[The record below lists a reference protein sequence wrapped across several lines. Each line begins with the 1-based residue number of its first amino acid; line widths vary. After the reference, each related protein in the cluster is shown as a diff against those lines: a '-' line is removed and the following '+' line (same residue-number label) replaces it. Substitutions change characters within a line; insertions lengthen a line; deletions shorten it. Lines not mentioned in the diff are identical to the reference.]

1 MTRIEQIQQA
11 LARARAAGDNEA
23 AAEIEF
29 LLAREQGEQALR
41 VNAAN
46 PSSVNLTQEQI
57 DERQREAVRRAE
69 AANRAAPLP
78 ATPPSADETTIG
90 SLAEAGGAGIL
101 DQLQQAGSFI
111 GATVVDPVQNA
122 IEWAEAGLVGREP
135 RYRNRLEES
144 RQISENLRQGL
155 GEMSTAEQV
164 AFGAGSA
171 AGMIPE
177 TLVGGGL
184 IRQGTRAGTA
194 LLNEGAE
201 TAAEFALRQTR
212 EGAAAT
218 SLLAPRLGAQ
228 TSAEAEAAGAT
239 PLEATVAGAADTLG
253 TMLTAGLPISA
264 RGGLAKR
271 TATGAVGGVAAEA
284 GVQGAVNPLLPEEL
298 AAQRDLTDPTNLT
311 TAAGLGAL
319 MGAAFGTRPAP
330 KLSDAARDLA
340 AMRDAEVARGIE
352 SAQELPAV
360 AQAER
365 AIAELMS
372 NLPEGGLDLETR
384 RGEASTL
391 LDTTPVI
398 EEPAG
403 PSSPFLPRSD
413 RVNLEARQGEA
424 STLLDVP
431 TEVVAEPQGPV
442 SVLPGVRPQEAL
454 ALDTPRGEA
463 SPIEGPEATR
473 MRFEAQR
480 VDAEEQT
487 AFLQNEK
494 QTLLQNPTRENRVRV
509 KEIDRE
515 LGRQAIRRAVA
526 VNALSNPPSVQ
537 SAPVEAPAPELPLT
551 RQARVSTLDEAR
563 SLSQPIQQPEATT
576 PAPLPQTAPTAPL
589 TRAERVAQRTVA
601 EQVLNPETGQMETVV
616 EAAISPE
623 DTRRKGIED
632 FFSGATTE
640 QTAAVRQDQA
650 AGLTNRSVDPRL
662 EAAAAAIANR
672 TVPPEQ
678 RRVTPL
684 RAALGRAKTAWDA
697 LAGVRAAVARGEN
710 PNIERYDRLI
720 QVLSTEDMKDV
731 EFKLL
736 QPETEATTEAQRRV
750 KEGIGIDK
758 YTKGLHEVDN
768 ATGKQSVVITGDGY
782 AGRDGTKSVETTLHE
797 IVHAKGTKAIRE
809 VLNGT
814 EKDERIVKAV
824 KNYENI
830 RKEVRKADRKDLTRD
845 EAEAV
850 DYATEN
856 LYEFHSGAMT
866 NPLVQSAMKKEG
878 FFKRWVN
885 TIRVLIGV
893 PRSQKSALD
902 EVLDAAYAIVDAV
915 NTVNAERPSPQNQTN
930 TSAFKRWFDG
940 SSIVND
946 DGSPRVVYHGTRA
959 DFSEFRPGN
968 GSYGTGIYMTPSREF
983 AGATYGAGEGG
994 LVMPLYASVK
1004 SPYVVEA
1011 SSKERSI
1018 LNDLSPKEM
1027 TDKLK
1032 RLGFDGVVVE
1042 LNGEV
1047 QTVVAFDP
1055 EQVKSATGNQGSF
1068 DPTSPD
1074 IRRSA
1079 SRQNNNPDVAQARKQ
1094 VLGED
1099 TSLLTRQI
1107 QKRTS
1112 PFSTTGHYARKFDYY
1127 LSRLF
1132 SSKRGATKSTAE
1144 AMSYLGGVKER
1155 MDAEVTPAINRL
1167 RDTLRALK
1175 GRPNFQAIVDDVNK
1189 VLKGEM
1195 KIEDSK
1201 VILPEIRERVTDSV
1215 KEGRRVIDKFS
1226 MEIGNEVARSYEG
1239 RDMPESVVS
1248 KLETIKSQIGKYVS
1262 RTYMSDLKKKYADEV
1277 WNNFTKGVPEAVATV
1292 QPLLNR
1298 LTKEITELPS
1308 VLEAAR
1314 QEAADLSSGRAQFS
1328 PEDTFTGNQLRR
1340 MYENYIGSSQG
1351 RTKQD
1356 MIEALDKFSKA
1367 ADKDI
1372 GAEARRVVQ
1381 EIMGVG
1387 KGVSSLAQYY
1397 RGLRSNDNPLKSRSS
1412 IPEEILKVWGEVGDP
1427 ILNLVNTSQRMATL
1441 LSGLKASNLL
1451 AETTPEAFSDKYDA
1465 DSGKTS
1471 QIPNNPVA
1479 YGQLAGKYTDEG
1491 TFGLIA
1497 GQMEMGTALLFG
1509 KPIDPGRLGRR
1520 GGELTL
1526 NTLAAITR
1534 YQKLMGIVTNLY
1546 TFLSNATN
1554 MVAFPLIN
1562 GNFSPKNSATAA
1574 KVAGKLVGSGFRSD
1588 KTDPLVL
1595 EVLEMGIIDPVLTQA
1610 QDVINQRTKEA
1621 RAMRRFRVLGD
1632 VGTSTKSF
1640 FTNIW
1645 DTGLEGSAVLETFP
1659 KIWNYLNAKETMRKI
1674 YPDLSE
1680 TDIKRLAAEE
1690 TNRLNLTYARVPEIV
1705 KATETLGV
1713 SYVAGYMQQVLAT
1726 SWYSASSGARQAIE
1740 GIRSGNTEL
1749 AKYGLKKIAG
1759 SSMAYA
1765 LGTYVLTAAAEA
1777 MGWIG
1782 EDDDD
1787 PDARAFFESLPFLEQ
1802 GQQPMIVR
1810 VEDDG
1815 TVIYTD
1821 IGRLNPLDSTH
1832 SVIRATVQGFVALSK
1847 GDAEAAEEAVAGAWS
1862 NLSSQFTGGGPVS
1875 DVLIRTV
1882 QGTPMPRAMENDAKW
1897 LHDYIVETMDYLP
1910 LIDRDRASNI
1920 ANASWQLFA
1929 PAMAKGPLRQNQLEE
1944 ANPETFGAPL
1954 MALALNVRA
1963 PVNIHNPFLNIQQQ
1977 AEFAYSKD
1985 SRVGVESLKEIL
1997 SSTDDISKDEIKA
2010 QIQDVI
2016 DAEAEAFN
2024 ELGTAVRG
2032 ARYAGR
2038 MAGLSESAI
2047 RTGIQAALK
2056 NGNVREDNARAIAQG
2071 TAEFKPLILGDSWG
2085 TDAIQTE
2092 LNRMRGATRAA
2103 RAERQ
2108 AQMERRLA
2116 EIRQV
2121 MAEMQPRRRVSL
2133 DNL

>member
-1 MTRIEQIQQA
+1 
-11 LARARAAGDNEA
+11 
-23 AAEIEF
+23 
-29 LLAREQGEQALR
+29 
-41 VNAAN
+41 
-46 PSSVNLTQEQI
+46 
-57 DERQREAVRRAE
+57 
-69 AANRAAPLP
+69 
-78 ATPPSADETTIG
+78 
-90 SLAEAGGAGIL
+90 
-101 DQLQQAGSFI
+101 
-111 GATVVDPVQNA
+111 
-122 IEWAEAGLVGREP
+122 
-135 RYRNRLEES
+135 
-144 RQISENLRQGL
+144 
-155 GEMSTAEQV
+155 
-164 AFGAGSA
+164 
-171 AGMIPE
+171 
-177 TLVGGGL
+177 
-184 IRQGTRAGTA
+184 
-194 LLNEGAE
+194 
-201 TAAEFALRQTR
+201 
-212 EGAAAT
+212 
-218 SLLAPRLGAQ
+218 
-228 TSAEAEAAGAT
+228 
-239 PLEATVAGAADTLG
+239 
-253 TMLTAGLPISA
+253 
-264 RGGLAKR
+264 
-271 TATGAVGGVAAEA
+271 
-284 GVQGAVNPLLPEEL
+284 
-298 AAQRDLTDPTNLT
+298 
-311 TAAGLGAL
+311 
-319 MGAAFGTRPAP
+319 
-330 KLSDAARDLA
+330 
-340 AMRDAEVARGIE
+340 
-352 SAQELPAV
+352 
-360 AQAER
+360 
-365 AIAELMS
+365 
-372 NLPEGGLDLETR
+372 
-384 RGEASTL
+384 
-391 LDTTPVI
+391 
-398 EEPAG
+398 
-403 PSSPFLPRSD
+403 
-413 RVNLEARQGEA
+413 
-424 STLLDVP
+424 
-431 TEVVAEPQGPV
+431 
-442 SVLPGVRPQEAL
+442 
-454 ALDTPRGEA
+454 
-463 SPIEGPEATR
+463 
-473 MRFEAQR
+473 
-480 VDAEEQT
+480 
-487 AFLQNEK
+487 
-494 QTLLQNPTRENRVRV
+494 
-509 KEIDRE
+509 
-515 LGRQAIRRAVA
+515 
-526 VNALSNPPSVQ
+526 
-537 SAPVEAPAPELPLT
+537 
-551 RQARVSTLDEAR
+551 
-563 SLSQPIQQPEATT
+563 
-576 PAPLPQTAPTAPL
+576 
-589 TRAERVAQRTVA
+589 
-601 EQVLNPETGQMETVV
+601 METVV
-616 EAAISPE
+616 EAAVSPE
-623 DTRRKGIED
+623 DTRRREVES
-632 FFSGATTE
+632 FFSGATPE
-640 QTAAVRQDQA
+640 QTAAVQQDQA
-650 AGLTNRSVDPRL
+650 NNLTNRSVDPRL
-662 EAAAAAIANR
+662 EAVAATIANR

-814 EKDERIVKAV
+814 EKDERIAKAV
-824 KNYENI
+824 KNYESI
-830 RKEVRKADRKDLTRD
+830 RNEVRKADRKDLTRD

-885 TIRVLIGV
+885 TIRVLIGA

-915 NTVNAERPSPQNQTN
+915 NTVNAERGGDTARDRT
-930 TSAFKRWFDG
+930 TSNE
-940 SSIVND
+940 VNR
-946 DGSPRVVYHGTRA
+946 SVA
-959 DFSEFRPGN
+959 
-968 GSYGTGIYMTPSREF
+968 TP
-983 AGATYGAGEGG
+983 T
-994 LVMPLYASVK
+994 K
-1004 SPYVVEA
+1004 
-1011 SSKERSI
+1011 
-1018 LNDLSPKEM
+1018 
-1027 TDKLK
+1027 
-1032 RLGFDGVVVE
+1032 
-1042 LNGEV
+1042 
-1047 QTVVAFDP
+1047 
-1055 EQVKSATGNQGSF
+1055 
-1068 DPTSPD
+1068 
-1074 IRRSA
+1074 
-1079 SRQNNNPDVAQARKQ
+1079 PDVAQARRQ

-1132 SSKRGATKSTAE
+1132 SSKRGATKPTAE

-1201 VILPEIRERVTDSV
+1201 VISPEIRERVADSV
-1215 KEGRRVIDKFS
+1215 REGRRVIDKFS
-1226 MEIGNEVARSYEG
+1226 MEIGDEVARSYRG

-1248 KLETIKSQIGKYVS
+1248 KLKTIKSQIGKYVS
-1262 RTYMSDLKKKYADEV
+1262 RSYMSDLEKKYADEV

-1387 KGVSSLAQYY
+1387 KGMSSLAQYY

-1520 GGELTL
+1520 GGEITL

-1546 TFLSNATN
+1546 TFLSNTAN

-1562 GNFSPKNSATAA
+1562 GNFSPKNSDKAA
-1574 KVAGKLVGSGFRSD
+1574 KVAWKLVGSGFRSD
-1588 KTDPLVL
+1588 STDPLVL

-1621 RAMRRFRVLGD
+1621 RAMRRVRVLGN
-1632 VGTSTKSF
+1632 VGTATKSF

-1690 TNRLNLTYARVPEIV
+1690 TNRLNLTYSRVPEIV

-1765 LGTYVLTAAAEA
+1765 LGTYGLTAAAEA

-1782 EDDDD
+1782 EDDED

-1832 SVIRATVQGFVALSK
+1832 SVIRATVEGFVALAK
-1847 GDAEAAEEAVAGAWS
+1847 GDTEGAEKAVAGAWS
-1862 NLSSQFTGGGPVS
+1862 NLSSQFAGGGPVS

-1910 LIDRDRASNI
+1910 FIDRDRASSI
-1920 ANASWQLFA
+1920 SNASWQLFM
-1929 PAMAKGPLRQNQLEE
+1929 PALFKGPLRQNQLEE

-1997 SSTDDISKDEIKA
+1997 SSTDDISKDKIKA
-2010 QIQDVI
+2010 QLQDVI

-2047 RTGIQAALK
+2047 RTGIQTALK

-2085 TDAIQTE
+2085 ADAIQTE

-2121 MAEMQPRRRVSL
+2121 MAEMQPRRQVSL